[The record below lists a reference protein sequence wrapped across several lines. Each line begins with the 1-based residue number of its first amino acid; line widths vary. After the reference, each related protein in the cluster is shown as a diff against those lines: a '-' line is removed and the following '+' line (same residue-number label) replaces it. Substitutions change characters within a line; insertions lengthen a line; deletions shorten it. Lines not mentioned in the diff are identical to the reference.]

1 MRAIVASLLYKKKT
15 ERAHYTPEEVKRS
28 SSTRS
33 RDGSRRSSPPTD
45 FSSERLRVAPH
56 ATRGADGD
64 RARVRIDAPPTPLS
78 AGSFGDAFHRAR
90 GVGRPSRRRRGGS
103 RRSLRRRVYP
113 PISRVATR
121 LELSRGDRGPRDG
134 DDEARE
140 AGVRGELTRGACG
153 GETAKV
159 RVWTSRAIH
168 VTVGPRA
175 SVLEDVPDEVEGG
188 EGHGGEREDRG
199 SASLPTGASSGAGF
213 PVDHLGDVGEDG
225 EGDGEGYGVGELLGG
240 FRGGDA
246 HETREQQGPT
256 SGTHEGGN
264 AERDGEDGG
273 PNLGGGAGNGGSA
286 AGTPTRD
293 PLSSDSN
300 PQVTQSSTSAA
311 SPRRVSRRALIL
323 FRLVRLAPPETPW
336 GRRLEAEI
344 GAASSRRSTRRP
356 PDARTPSP
364 RPSSDPKREGGT
376 EARVGIS
383 ARRDAR
389 AARGAG
395 QANSGSALDFF
406 QGRRPSPPGN
416 ASWTRLL
423 LKPRPG
429 ALLSARG
436 RTAEHPRLR
445 HGGSQRASAP

>member
-45 FSSERLRVAPH
+45 FSSERLRVASH

-78 AGSFGDAFHRAR
+78 ARSFGDAFHRAR

-103 RRSLRRRVYP
+103 RRSLRRASTPRSRASP
-113 PISRVATR
+113 PVSNFPEEI
-121 LELSRGDRGPRDG
+121 RGPRDG

-273 PNLGGGAGNGGSA
+273 PNLGGGAGNGGSGGNADEGPALLRLQPSGDAILHVSGVAQKGVPKGAHPVPVGPPRSARDAVGA
-286 AGTPTRD
+286 APRGGNQGQRPRGGRLGDRRTRERLLLD
-293 PLSSDSN
+293 
-300 PQVTQSSTSAA
+300 
-311 SPRRVSRRALIL
+311 RRVTRSAREGLKRGWEFRPGAMPAQRVARGRRIRGPRSISSKVADLL
-323 FRLVRLAPPETPW
+323 LPETPA
-336 GRRLEAEI
+336 GR
-344 GAASSRRSTRRP
+344 GC
-356 PDARTPSP
+356 
-364 RPSSDPKREGGT
+364 
-376 EARVGIS
+376 
-383 ARRDAR
+383 
-389 AARGAG
+389 
-395 QANSGSALDFF
+395 F
-406 QGRRPSPPGN
+406 
-416 ASWTRLL
+416 
-423 LKPRPG
+423 
-429 ALLSARG
+429 
-436 RTAEHPRLR
+436 
-445 HGGSQRASAP
+445 